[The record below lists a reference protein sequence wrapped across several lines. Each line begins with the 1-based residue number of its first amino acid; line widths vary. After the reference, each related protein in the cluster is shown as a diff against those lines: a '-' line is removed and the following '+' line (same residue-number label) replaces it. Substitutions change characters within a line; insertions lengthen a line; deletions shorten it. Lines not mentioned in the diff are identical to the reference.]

1 MREDEK
7 FKSLAFRLSDQVAHL
22 TQLVASMQ
30 LSINQL
36 QAENQKMRVSNQVIL
51 SQPAPIRLFSS
62 SPPLQE
68 DLLMQYLSSSEEFSP
83 IHDQKSSGFRP
94 DVLLASSPPMMG
106 YPQQQQKQ
114 EEDYAFMEMCDPQP
128 APSID
133 YTEDYDDNDR
143 LQLISPLALQIPAEH
158 NYSTPAQLPL
168 TIPQQKSRK
177 ITRKISGPLKILI
190 VEDDPLCQ
198 QLISHIIKSLHVG
211 QCEVVADGVE
221 AVINMS
227 TGYFDLILMDMH
239 LPHLDGLQ
247 ATQNIRKFNR
257 RTPIISMTARVG
269 EEDVKRYFEGGI
281 DEILPKPFD
290 KQSVRRIIEQ
300 FYKLSIEE

>member
-1 MREDEK
+1 
-7 FKSLAFRLSDQVAHL
+7 
-22 TQLVASMQ
+22 MQ
-30 LSINQL
+30 LSISQL
-36 QAENQKMRVSNQVIL
+36 QSSEPQKMHFSPADLSNQAIL
-51 SQPAPIRLFSS
+51 AQPAPIRLFSS
-62 SPPLQE
+62 SPGQCQDDPILS
-68 DLLMQYLSSSEEFSP
+68 YLSASNSTQSQSEEISP
-83 IHDQKSSGFRP
+83 GYDPQRVFISDICCAPSS
-94 DVLLASSPPMMG
+94 MMG
-106 YPQQQQKQ
+106 YH
-114 EEDYAFMEMCDPQP
+114 DMELCDTQP
-128 APSID
+128 ICSID
-133 YTEDYDDNDR
+133 YENDR
-143 LQLISPLALQIPAEH
+143 LHLISPL
-158 NYSTPAQLPL
+158 PL
-168 TIPQQKSRK
+168 TIQLPQKHRK
-177 ITRKISGPLKILI
+177 ITRKASGPLKILI

-227 TGYFDLILMDMH
+227 TNYFDLILMDMH

-300 FYKLSIEE
+300 FFKLSVEE